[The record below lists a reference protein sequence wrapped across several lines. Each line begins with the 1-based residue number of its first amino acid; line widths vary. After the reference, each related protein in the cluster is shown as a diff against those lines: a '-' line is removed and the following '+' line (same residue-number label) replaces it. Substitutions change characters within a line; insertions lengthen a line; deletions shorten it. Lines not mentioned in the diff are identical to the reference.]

1 MAERLSK
8 TVADELLAR
17 ITNGEYRPGD
27 QLPSEQQL
35 MAQYGV
41 GRNTVRE
48 AMQSLRTLGLVD
60 IRPRLG
66 ARVLGQTAPN
76 SLANSAV
83 SMLIGDETV
92 RELYEVRLILEPA
105 AAAIAAKR
113 RTDDDLMAMRRARTH
128 YRVAYEMGTSV
139 WEADIEFHQA
149 IAEASGNAVL
159 AKVLAPVSD
168 LLNNARRATGTLPAA
183 VEIALGQH
191 DEIADAIEARA
202 ATRAR
207 RAMTQHIQSGIWAV
221 NQLKDAES
229 ANGSVQDIESAG
241 GTPPRRHAR
250 RAPARSGIG
259 IGSAAVAALAE
270 PPGVSVARVSDG
282 AGLLRAGE
290 RCAGGE
296 PAVKC
301 RSPQCALFVGPKG

>member
-8 TVADELLAR
+8 TVADDLLAR
-17 ITNGEYRPGD
+17 ITRGEYRPGD

-66 ARVLGQTAPN
+66 ARVLGQAAPN

-83 SMLIGDETV
+83 SMLIGDQTV
-92 RELYEVRLILEPA
+92 GELYEVRLILEPA
-105 AAAIAAKR
+105 AAALAAKH
-113 RTDDDLMAMRRARTH
+113 RTDDDLLAMRRARTH
-128 YRVAYEMGTSV
+128 YRVAYEMGTPV

-183 VEIALGQH
+183 VDIALGQH

-207 RAMTQHIQSGIWAV
+207 RAMTRHIESGIWAV
-221 NQLKDAES
+221 NQLTRRRAGQRLTAGQRGLTPSQEIDQPHDGLAVAAS
-229 ANGSVQDIESAG
+229 AQSITP
-241 GTPPRRHAR
+241 TPPLSGALWGR
-250 RAPARSGIG
+250 RAPRI
-259 IGSAAVAALAE
+259 
-270 PPGVSVARVSDG
+270 
-282 AGLLRAGE
+282 
-290 RCAGGE
+290 
-296 PAVKC
+296 
-301 RSPQCALFVGPKG
+301 

>member
-8 TVADELLAR
+8 TVADNLLAR
-17 ITNGEYRPGD
+17 ITRGEYRAGD
-27 QLPSEQQL
+27 RLPSEQLL
-35 MAQYGV
+35 MAEYRV

-66 ARVLGQTAPN
+66 ARVLGQAAPN
-76 SLANSAV
+76 TLANSAV
-83 SMLIGDETV
+83 SMLIGDQTLN
-92 RELYEVRLILEPA
+92 ELYEVRRILEPA
-105 AAAIAAKR
+105 AAARAAKHR
-113 RTDDDLMAMRRARTH
+113 SEDDLLAMRRARTH
-128 YRVAYEMGTSV
+128 YRVAYEMGTPV

-168 LLNNARRATGTLPAA
+168 LLNSARQATGTLPAA

-207 RAMTQHIQSGIWAV
+207 RAMTRHIESGIWAV
-221 NQLKDAES
+221 NQLKGAEPAEGSLQDTES
-229 ANGSVQDIESAG
+229 AA
-241 GTPPRRHAR
+241 
-250 RAPARSGIG
+250 
-259 IGSAAVAALAE
+259 
-270 PPGVSVARVSDG
+270 
-282 AGLLRAGE
+282 
-290 RCAGGE
+290 
-296 PAVKC
+296 
-301 RSPQCALFVGPKG
+301 